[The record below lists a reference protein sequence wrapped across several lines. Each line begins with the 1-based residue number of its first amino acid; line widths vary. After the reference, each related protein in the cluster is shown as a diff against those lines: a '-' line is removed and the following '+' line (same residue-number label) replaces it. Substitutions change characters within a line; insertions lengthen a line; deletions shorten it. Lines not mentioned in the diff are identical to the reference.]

1 MKKLINFFLNK
12 INSSS
17 DRTKNIIKH
26 IGWSSLY
33 KGGSVII
40 SFLLVP
46 LTITYLGNENYG
58 IWLTLSSFIS
68 WFTFLDVGLGKGLQ
82 NKFSE
87 AKAKEEYE
95 LAKAYVSCAYFTIG
109 VVSLIMVLIFY
120 LINNYIDW
128 SQVFN
133 VSGTIK
139 DDLNVL
145 MQIIFTFFGFQLVSK
160 LIVSIYIA
168 DQYHSIN
175 IKIEFFTRIISLL
188 AVWILL
194 KTTESSL
201 LIYGGIFSAL
211 PFIVLLALNIIGF
224 GRHYKQFR
232 PSLSLWKI
240 KFLKDITGIGLSFFV
255 IQIST
260 LILFSTDNYIIAKL
274 FTAADVVPY
283 NVAFKYFSIIIMVFT
298 IIVTPYWSSITE
310 AYTNKDFLW
319 IKNSIK
325 RLQLLWFPVPICLV
339 VMVLISNWFYE
350 LWVGD
355 KVVVAFSLSVSMA
368 VFAMLM
374 TFNMI
379 YVNFVNGVGKIKLQ
393 LYLGVFSMLINIP
406 LSIFF
411 SKTLELGLS
420 GVILATCFSLL
431 LQSILAPIQ
440 YFKIINGKAKGIWNK

>member
-1 MKKLINFFLNK
+1 MRKLINFFLNK

-26 IGWSSLY
+26 IGWSSLF
-33 KGGSVII
+33 KAGSVLI

-46 LTITYLGNENYG
+46 LTITYLNNENYG

-82 NKFSE
+82 NKFAE
-87 AKAKEEYE
+87 AKANKEYD

-109 VVSLIMVLIFY
+109 IVSLILVFIFFILNKY
-120 LINNYIDW
+120 INW
-128 SQVFN
+128 AQVFN
-133 VSGTIK
+133 ANDS
-139 DDLNVL
+139 LNDSL
-145 MQIIFTFFGFQLVSK
+145 NILLPIIFTFFGFQLVSK

-168 DQYHSIN
+168 DQHHSIN
-175 IKIEFFTRIISLL
+175 IKIEFFTRVFSLL
-188 AVWILL
+188 AVWILI

-201 LIYGGIFSAL
+201 LIYGCILSIL
-211 PFIVLLALNIIGF
+211 PFLVLLVLNLIGF
-224 GRHYKQFR
+224 KGEYRHFK
-232 PSLSLWKI
+232 PVLSLWKR
-240 KFLKDITGIGLSFFV
+240 KYLKDITGVGLNFFV

-260 LILFSTDNYIIAKL
+260 LILFSTDNFIIAKL

-283 NVAFKYFSIIIMVFT
+283 NVAFKYFSIMVMLFT

-310 AYTNKDFLW
+310 AYTNNDFLW

-325 RLQLLWFPVPICLV
+325 RLQILWFAVPICLL
-339 VMVLISNWFYE
+339 VMLALSNWFYNF
-350 LWVGD
+350 WVGD
-355 KVVVAFSLSVSMA
+355 KVNVEFNLSFSMA
-368 VFAMLM
+368 IFAMLM

-379 YVNFVNGVGKIKLQ
+379 YVNFINGVGKIKLQ
-393 LYLGVFSMLINIP
+393 LYLGIFSMIINIP

-411 SKTLELGLS
+411 SKILQLGLS
-420 GVILATCFSLL
+420 GVVLATCFSLL
-431 LQSILAPIQ
+431 LQSILSPIQ